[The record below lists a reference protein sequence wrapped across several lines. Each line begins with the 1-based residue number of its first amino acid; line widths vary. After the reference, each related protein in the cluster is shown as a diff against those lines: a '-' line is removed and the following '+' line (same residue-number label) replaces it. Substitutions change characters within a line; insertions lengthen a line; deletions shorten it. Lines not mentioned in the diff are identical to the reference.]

1 MAGSIKK
8 AFAVHSIIITIVVTT
23 KEELQ
28 HHHHTTRVSTKKERK
43 EWERIKV
50 TKIEKKEAED

>member
-1 MAGSIKK
+1 M
-8 AFAVHSIIITIVVTT
+8 HSIIITIVVTT
-23 KEELQ
+23 KGELQ
-28 HHHHTTRVSTKKERK
+28 HHHYTTRVSTKKERK

>member
-1 MAGSIKK
+1 MSGSIKR
-8 AFAVHSIIITIVVTT
+8 AFVVHSIIITIVVTT
-23 KEELQ
+23 KGELQ
-28 HHHHTTRVSTKKERK
+28 HHHYTTRVSTKKERK